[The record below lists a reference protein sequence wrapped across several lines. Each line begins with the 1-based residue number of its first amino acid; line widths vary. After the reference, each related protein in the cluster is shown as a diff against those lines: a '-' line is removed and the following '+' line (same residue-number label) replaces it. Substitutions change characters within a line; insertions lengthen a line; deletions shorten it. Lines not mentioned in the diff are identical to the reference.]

1 MKTTVMFVFCF
12 LSFFSSKAQVIDL
25 TGTWTMFEMTY
36 LTGEGEQKMT
46 EEQMIENSS
55 VSDYFFMEEGKFKLT
70 SNMTGSGV
78 LETYEGKWT
87 LAGDKLTLSL
97 QIGENMM
104 DVVWD
109 FQMNDDVMNLSRTN
123 PDGTFTIINTFR
135 RK

>member
-1 MKTTVMFVFCF
+1 MKPTAMFVLCF
-12 LSFFSSKAQVIDL
+12 LSFLSAKAQVIDL

-46 EEQMIENSS
+46 EAQLIENSS
-55 VSDYFFMEEGKFKLT
+55 VTDYYFMEESKFKLT

-78 LETYEGKWT
+78 LETYEGKWN

-97 QIGENMM
+97 QIGENLM

-109 FQMNDDVMNLSRTN
+109 FQMDEDVMNLSRTN